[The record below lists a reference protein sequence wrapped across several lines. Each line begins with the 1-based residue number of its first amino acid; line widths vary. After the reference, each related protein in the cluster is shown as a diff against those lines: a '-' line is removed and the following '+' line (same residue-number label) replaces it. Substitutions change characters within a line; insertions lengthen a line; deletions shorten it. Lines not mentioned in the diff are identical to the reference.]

1 MAAQRDRNG
10 NRDVRPARLAPRFP
24 TEENRTDASGP
35 VTARRIGAL
44 CWGRMGRGHARH
56 ADPARPIPKPALR
69 RRTVVASAVALIAA
83 TTTTA
88 ARARQSPPTP
98 PPPPPPLRRSSPSAP
113 PP

>member
-44 CWGRMGRGHARH
+44 CWGAC
-56 ADPARPIPKPALR
+56 
-69 RRTVVASAVALIAA
+69 VAA
-83 TTTTA
+83 TLGTLILLVP
-88 ARARQSPPTP
+88 S
-98 PPPPPPLRRSSPSAP
+98 RSRPSAGGP
-113 PP
+113 SWRALSR